1 MYRDT
6 EAPWIKWDPT
16 VFLTDIRGMNLAES
30 GLYSTFCQ
38 FFWLNGNKPLKQDRM
53 IFLMGTMQSN
63 EKRLEKFKKKYPIY
77 FNEKGEF
84 FTKSLD
90 DALAHAIKRSKKSE
104 NGNKAKKEKKE
115 KRIALEALKNVDF
128 QNHDGSHKDIEL
140 DDNINKQLDSTD
152 ITDTSNIIDTS
163 EESDLERL
171 KRFEKEAEIERQNNP
186 AFAKPST
193 TNKTKK

>member
-30 GLYSTFCQ
+30 GLYSTFSQ
-38 FFWLNGNKPLKQDRM
+38 FFWLDGNKPLKQERM
-53 IFLMGTMQSN
+53 IFIMGTMQSN

-77 FNEKGEF
+77 FTEKGEF

-104 NGNKAKKEKKE
+104 NGNKAKKEKKRKTDSSRSIE
-115 KRIALEALKNVDF
+115 KCGF
-128 QNHDGSHKDIEL
+128 S
-140 DDNINKQLDSTD
+140 
-152 ITDTSNIIDTS
+152 
-163 EESDLERL
+163 
-171 KRFEKEAEIERQNNP
+171 
-186 AFAKPST
+186 KP
-193 TNKTKK
+193 